1 MPDERVRAA
10 IATWAPRFVAQ
21 GVDYNDFVRTTSG
34 IERWDQ
40 WLEAWV
46 ATAEMHA
53 ELARA
58 AERQGRTRTAGE
70 GYVRA
75 ALCYHFAKFVWVLD
89 MQRYRE
95 TADKAV
101 ASLSAA
107 HRLLDPTA
115 QRAGAGG
122 DRIHHPHPPRLRG
135 GGDDRAGCVEQAA
148 RSGAGPRGRRGC
160 ESGWLLRAARRRTRA
175 AGSGRGGHRRAV
187 QLWGVLGRP
196 AGPHPRGLHAPQ
208 RGARRG
214 GGPRRGRGTGPAAGA
229 APPAA
234 GAAPC

>member
-10 IATWAPRFVAQ
+10 IANWAPRFVAQ

-53 ELARA
+53 ELARD
-58 AERQGRTRTAGE
+58 AERRGRTRTAGE
-70 GYVRA
+70 AYVRA
-75 ALCYHFAKFVWVLD
+75 ALCYHFAKFVWMLD

-95 TADKAV
+95 AADKAV

-115 QRAGAGG
+115 QRVEVSFDGTTMVAN
-122 DRIHHPHPPRLRG
+122 LR
-135 GGDDRAGCVEQAA
+135 
-148 RSGAGPRGRRGC
+148 
-160 ESGWLLRAARRRTRA
+160 
-175 AGSGRGGHRRAV
+175 
-187 QLWGVLGRP
+187 RP
-196 AGPHPRGLHAPQ
+196 AAPARPPLALLLPGLDSTKE
-208 RGARRG
+208 RSSSG
-214 GGPRRGRGTGPAAGA
+214 GTAFSPAGL
-229 APPAA
+229 
-234 GAAPC
+234 